1 VDPGVHVADVV
12 LAGDG
17 HFVEGDR
24 FLVDVL
30 VGGYGGVEEVTSLSF
45 SCRLSGLISLLTT

>member
-1 VDPGVHVADVV
+1 MDPGVHVADVV

-30 VGGYGGVEEVTSLSF
+30 VGGYG
-45 SCRLSGLISLLTT
+45 SGGWRKLLL